1 VDNKYLNPLGFVA
14 LSLAAQLGCL
24 ALLKLS
30 QFGQDPFPTLPLAV
44 IMMFG
49 ALFVSPL
56 YSLARRMPVP
66 TLGASLVA
74 AALLNTA
81 LATLLTRVSEASSF
95 YLLAPTTALALSLG
109 YQFLFKERG
118 AMAAAMTVY
127 VVCTLLANYTFDSFL
142 PLGFFLV
149 NVGTLFFGITF
160 TQRDRVHRFGRRNVY
175 LMIFLA
181 AGANVAMALTLGT
194 PLRYVAVGF
203 VAIILSET
211 ADTEVYQRFLE
222 RRWLTRVAASNA
234 VSAPMDTIIF
244 TVLAFAGEPFATPQ
258 WMFQVILTDMIVKYA
273 SGMMAALGIMRQ
285 QNAGALRP
293 S

>member
-1 VDNKYLNPLGFVA
+1 MEKRYLKPVCFVG
-14 LSLAAQLGCL
+14 LSLVAQLGCL

-30 QFGQDPFPTLPLAV
+30 QFGQNPFPALPLAV

-56 YSLARRMPVP
+56 YSLARRISVP
-66 TLGASLVA
+66 MLGTSLVA
-74 AALLNTA
+74 AALLNGA
-81 LATLLTRVSEASSF
+81 LATLLPRISEASSL
-95 YLLAPTTALALSLG
+95 YLLAPATALVLALG

-118 AMAAAMTVY
+118 AMIAAMTVY

-181 AGANVAMALTLGT
+181 AGANVAMALALET

-203 VAIILSET
+203 LAIVLSET

-244 TVLAFAGEPFATPQ
+244 TVLAFAGESFATRE
-258 WMFQVILTDMIVKYA
+258 WMLQVIVTDMIVKYA
-273 SGMMAALGIMRQ
+273 SGMLAALGIMQRQ
-285 QNAGALRP
+285 DAGALRP